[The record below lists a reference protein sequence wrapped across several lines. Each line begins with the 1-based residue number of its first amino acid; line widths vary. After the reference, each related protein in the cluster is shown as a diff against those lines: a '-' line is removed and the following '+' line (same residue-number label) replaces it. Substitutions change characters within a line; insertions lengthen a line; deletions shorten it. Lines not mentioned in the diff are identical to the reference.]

1 MERLILC
8 GGGHVSLE
16 VAHIAR
22 RLEFELVVI
31 DDRPEFASRERFPMA
46 DQVVCAPFPEA
57 LDALGSRESDYYVIL
72 TRGHAHERDC
82 LEHVLRGKY
91 AYAGMIGSRTK
102 VAAVKAALEAAG
114 IAREILDG
122 VHSPI
127 GLPIGAQTPA
137 EIAVSIAAELVQEG
151 PPGPAAR
158 PRRRGAGRAVYHHRQ
173 AGAGAARRGRRPRPG
188 GGEPGVLCTITAKRG
203 SPRGVGTWML
213 VRPDGTVLGTIGG
226 GAVEHLAVQE
236 AKALW
241 AHGGGP
247 VRRHYDLTPARPS
260 WAWCAGRHR
269 RGIRGAQMKEITLF
283 LLNNCPHCKLALRLQ
298 EELLEEHPRGGTSLR
313 MVDEAAEPAYADT
326 FDYYYVPCY
335 YVDGVKVHEGHAE
348 RADVEA
354 VFRAAAGEPAGV

>member
-46 DQVVCAPFPEA
+46 GQVVCAPFLEA
-57 LDALGSRESDYYVIL
+57 LDGLGSRESDYYVIL
-72 TRGHAHERDC
+72 TRGHAHDRDC

-114 IAREILDG
+114 IARKILDG

-127 GLPIGAQTPA
+127 GLSIGAQTPA
-137 EIAVSIAAELVQEG
+137 EIAVSIAAELVRERARR
-151 PPGPAAR
+151 GPAAA
-158 PRRRGAGRAVYHHRQ
+158 PP
-173 AGAGAARRGRRPRPG
+173 AA
-188 GGEPGVLCTITAKRG
+188 GEPGVLCTITAKRG
-203 SPRGVGTWML
+203 SAPRGVGTWML
-213 VRPDGTVLGTIGG
+213 VRPDGSVLGTIGG

-247 VRRHYDLTPARPS
+247 VRRHYDLTP
-260 WAWCAGRHR
+260 G
-269 RGIRGAQMKEITLF
+269 
-283 LLNNCPHCKLALRLQ
+283 
-298 EELLEEHPRGGTSLR
+298 
-313 MVDEAAEPAYADT
+313 AAELGMVCGGDI
-326 FDYYYVPCY
+326 
-335 YVDGVKVHEGHAE
+335 
-348 RADVEA
+348 DVEFE
-354 VFRAAAGEPAGV
+354 VRK

>member
-22 RLEFELVVI
+22 RLEFELVII

-46 DQVVCAPFPEA
+46 GQVVCAPFPEA

-72 TRGHAHERDC
+72 TRGHAHDRDC

-137 EIAVSIAAELVQEG
+137 EIAVSIAA
-151 PPGPAAR
+151 
-158 PRRRGAGRAVYHHRQ
+158 
-173 AGAGAARRGRRPRPG
+173 
-188 GGEPGVLCTITAKRG
+188 
-203 SPRGVGTWML
+203 
-213 VRPDGTVLGTIGG
+213 
-226 GAVEHLAVQE
+226 
-236 AKALW
+236 
-241 AHGGGP
+241 
-247 VRRHYDLTPARPS
+247 
-260 WAWCAGRHR
+260 
-269 RGIRGAQMKEITLF
+269 
-283 LLNNCPHCKLALRLQ
+283 
-298 EELLEEHPRGGTSLR
+298 
-313 MVDEAAEPAYADT
+313 
-326 FDYYYVPCY
+326 
-335 YVDGVKVHEGHAE
+335 
-348 RADVEA
+348 
-354 VFRAAAGEPAGV
+354 